1 MKDKNIQTWG
11 CGKTKEQRSFKVKNG
26 KPVVVIDQA
35 VECRYSNVTNE
46 EESNEEDDDDKD
58 GFLLEIDPEELEDKE
73 EGFEG
78 IEQRQKESQEPLLNE
93 VKSNLADF
101 KEASRLRHDKE
112 MEVIRNG
119 FRRFL
124 L

>member
-1 MKDKNIQTWG
+1 MKDNKIQTWG

-26 KPVVVIDQA
+26 KPIVVIDQT
-35 VECRYSNVTNE
+35 VECRYSNVANE
-46 EESNEEDDDDKD
+46 AESGEEGDDDSDEV
-58 GFLLEIDPEELEDKE
+58 LLEVDPEELEDEE
-73 EGFEG
+73 EGFED

-101 KEASRLRHDKE
+101 KEASRLRQDKE